1 MSRAK
6 DRARAEAG
14 MVYRDGKLVNKEEW
28 AASHPRVGACAVKP
42 ESPPDVCE
50 EESRSVYFCS
60 KCNRNHRPGSGVYE
74 QHRSYDR
81 QLPG

>member
-14 MVYRDGKLVNKEEW
+14 MVYRSGRLVSKAE
-28 AASHPRVGACAVKP
+28 CAVPHTP
-42 ESPPDVCE
+42 ELTPDVCKE
-50 EESRSVYFCS
+50 EPGSVYFCS

-74 QHRSYDR
+74 WHRSYNR